1 MFIRFQ
7 FIGRRDI
14 LYETYVHV
22 ICKRNIYDIK
32 KYKESDKD
40 RYKVKIRKSA
50 PSPECRKRNV
60 QRKDRRWKEKDR
72 DKKFREFDVISK
84 NCQNSWKNSSNDL
97 LSTYVLLIQ
106 NRIFGQNFCSFDY
119 MEISK
124 NLTSFL
130 GILKIPRT

>member
-1 MFIRFQ
+1 MYLFFFQQ

-22 ICKRNIYDIK
+22 IYKRSIYDIK

-50 PSPECRKRNV
+50 PSPEWRKRNI

-72 DKKFREFDVISK
+72 DKV
-84 NCQNSWKNSSNDL
+84 
-97 LSTYVLLIQ
+97 
-106 NRIFGQNFCSFDY
+106 RI
-119 MEISK
+119 
-124 NLTSFL
+124 
-130 GILKIPRT
+130 